1 MASKIK
7 KVDIYRSAPANLAEP
22 TLAGAFVSIFA
33 GVCMLI
39 LFISEFN
46 YYLTPITNSEIV
58 VQASK

>member
-7 KVDIYRSAPANLAEP
+7 KVDIYRSAPSNLAEP

-33 GVCMLI
+33 GVCMML
-39 LFISEFN
+39 LFISELN
-46 YYLTPITNSEIV
+46 AYLTPITDSEII